1 MGLIF
6 SESFQDNFKEREFS
20 RKEKLISE
28 SYGNC
33 TLMSHYLYTKS
44 YVFKTIKYSRRHCK
58 KIICI
63 PLRRKKLNTNCQTKM
78 LSNYQ
83 KFNKIPLTFKKIEL
97 ILGETGP

>member
-44 YVFKTIKYSRRHCK
+44 YVFKTIKYSKGNNAKKLFSALKTWLKILK
-58 KIICI
+58 KIISSI
-63 PLRRKKLNTNCQTKM
+63 KIKK
-78 LSNYQ
+78 
-83 KFNKIPLTFKKIEL
+83 
-97 ILGETGP
+97 